1 MKGKILLEAMENI
14 PEKYILEA
22 VAVPRAKKVFTKR
35 AAAALIAAALCLLL
49 AVGSFAAAHVWHEEL
64 ANFFGADQKQM
75 ELLDGAAAYPE
86 ISVSSNGVTV
96 TVLQTLADSRGVYVL
111 YEVRGPEDFRFDDT
125 VIWGYDTLFAP
136 KEEGAISGFG
146 GNKILKDEGNTRTAM
161 SRYISDVPLKAGKMS
176 LYLEN
181 LYRLEENSIEWPL
194 LIEGVWQLEWDF
206 VYEDSSLLICENE
219 ALGNRTIEELR
230 LSPMSLYLCMAEEDG
245 FLPSLRINF
254 RDGDVMEIEPGTFS
268 VSGNGTQLYH
278 SFPEFIDLTEVLSVE
293 VGEKAFRLK

>member
-1 MKGKILLEAMENI
+1 MKGKILLEAMANI
-14 PEKYILEA
+14 PEEYILEA

-64 ANFFGADQKQM
+64 ADFFGADQKQM
-75 ELLDGAAAYPE
+75 EVLDGAAAYPE

-111 YEVRGPEDFRFDDT
+111 YEVCGPEDFRFDDT
-125 VIWGYDTLFAP
+125 VIEEFDVLFVPQEA
-136 KEEGAISGFG
+136 GTISGFC
-146 GNKILKDEGNTRTAM
+146 GNKVLKDEGNIRTAM
-161 SRYISDVPLKAGKMS
+161 NWYISDVPLKAGKMS

-181 LYRLEENSIEWPL
+181 LCRLEENSIEWPL

-206 VYEDSSLLICENE
+206 VYEDSSQLICENE

-245 FLPSLRINF
+245 FLPSLCINF

-268 VSGNGTQLYH
+268 VSGNGTQMYYTL
-278 SFPEFIDLTEVLSVE
+278 PELIDLTEVLSVE